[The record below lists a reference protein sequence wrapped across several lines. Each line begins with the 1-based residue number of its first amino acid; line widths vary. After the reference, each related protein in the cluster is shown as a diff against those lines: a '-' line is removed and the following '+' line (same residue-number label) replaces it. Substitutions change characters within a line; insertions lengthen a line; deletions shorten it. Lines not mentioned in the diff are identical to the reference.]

1 VWWKGFSLRKGIRL
15 LTYARIRFST
25 GRIATVINYS
35 YPHSVKKIVQFG
47 KGGLFG
53 TNGVRGVFG
62 REFSLDL
69 IVDLSYSLATY
80 YKNGPIIV
88 GCDGR
93 QSSPIISRVVRSTLN
108 SAGMDVRDAGLVPTP
123 CLQYAAK
130 YLDYGGGIMI
140 TASHNPAEYNGI
152 KPSAADGVEISRE
165 DELEV
170 ELIFDSK
177 RFSKIDGYGTDFP
190 DHTVINSYLDE
201 VVKLIDIQTIRERSF
216 TIALDIGNGVQA
228 KVAPLLAEKLGC
240 KIVALNSNI
249 DGTFPARGSEP
260 TPNNLQI
267 LSSVVRGAKADLGV
281 AYDGDGDRSIFCD
294 ENGVVHP
301 GDRTAATIVK
311 QLLNRKHS
319 GADVVCPINTTM
331 AVSIVANEAGSKV
344 IHTKVG
350 SVEVSR
356 EMVKRKSII
365 GLEENGG
372 FMYGKLNQVR
382 DGVMTTA
389 LVLDM
394 MATQK
399 QTLSTLISSLPKI
412 FQYKTK
418 FRCNKKLANDV
429 VQACLKH
436 GSFQKVETLDGAKI
450 WIDNDTW
457 VMVRPSGTEPLVRM
471 YAEST
476 DETLLNSKV
485 KEYRRLIEATIKRN

>member
-1 VWWKGFSLRKGIRL
+1 VVEGIFFEKRHK
-15 LTYARIRFST
+15 TFARIRFST

-47 KGGLFG
+47 KGRLFG

-80 YKNGPIIV
+80 YKNGPIVV

-152 KPSAADGVEISRE
+152 KPSAADGVEISRQ

-311 QLLNRKHS
+311 QLLNTKHS

-418 FRCNKKLANDV
+418 FRCNKKIANDV